1 MKLLN
6 EYSSSLALLQV
17 NQKKKL
23 VIGSPIIIQ
32 IDSGCGQSNYV
43 RQKRQN
49 KKVYTA
55 VQALLLL
62 FFLCVCV
69 FFVVVV
75 CLFFWC
81 FFLFALLYYFSPGKI
96 PPLQFEVNQIP
107 SSLDYNCFWYT
118 HPTIHTVY
126 HKIYAH
132 GCHATEHITPACLR
146 SRGVIIYSCL
156 TMPYL

>member
-17 NQKKKL
+17 NQKFFF

-62 FFLCVCV
+62 LL
-69 FFVVVV
+69 
-75 CLFFWC
+75 LFFC
-81 FFLFALLYYFSPGKI
+81 VYVSFLLL
-96 PPLQFEVNQIP
+96 
-107 SSLDYNCFWYT
+107 
-118 HPTIHTVY
+118 
-126 HKIYAH
+126 
-132 GCHATEHITPACLR
+132 
-146 SRGVIIYSCL
+146 
-156 TMPYL
+156 